1 MEPLR
6 IRAGADF
13 SLIAPEETAAV
24 FLIRPESLAPQR
36 LYWER
41 WETSPVVPY
50 RDYLDHFGNVC
61 RRLTLPPGAFTL
73 QYDVLAETSGELDD
87 FEPFAEQN
95 EISDVPDEALVY
107 TMPSRYCLSDV
118 LFPRAQELFGFT
130 QPGWARVQTI
140 CDWVHANIRFAYGS
154 STPATTALDVF
165 ESGTGVCRD
174 FTHLA
179 IAFCRALNIPARYAF
194 GYLPDIDVPPP
205 YPTMDFCAWFE
216 VYLGGRW
223 YVFDARNNERRK
235 GRVTIARGRD
245 ALDVAM
251 LTTFGMV
258 TLESMIV
265 RADPAE
271 EGAIFGPT
279 PVPSHG

>member
-130 QPGWARVQTI
+130 
-140 CDWVHANIRFAYGS
+140 
-154 STPATTALDVF
+154 
-165 ESGTGVCRD
+165 
-174 FTHLA
+174 
-179 IAFCRALNIPARYAF
+179 
-194 GYLPDIDVPPP
+194 
-205 YPTMDFCAWFE
+205 
-216 VYLGGRW
+216 
-223 YVFDARNNERRK
+223 
-235 GRVTIARGRD
+235 
-245 ALDVAM
+245 
-251 LTTFGMV
+251 
-258 TLESMIV
+258 
-265 RADPAE
+265 
-271 EGAIFGPT
+271 
-279 PVPSHG
+279 